1 MKNRHYIAPSL
12 VRIALP
18 SATLMTALS
27 IGGTESGEA
36 RSNEF
41 WGAATF
47 DQESK
52 PEEEEPFFK

>member
-36 RSNEF
+36 RSNGF
-41 WGAATF
+41 SSGFPWN
-47 DQESK
+47 
-52 PEEEEPFFK
+52 EETSDND